1 MEDGARHV
9 LEAAREATMHLPSR
23 GSQAMRAAVVGASAA
38 LVLGFV
44 LDIGPWSTITGRL
57 LGPAGAQETPGRTS
71 RPTEDVLSQ
80 PSEADKAALRYFAR
94 EGDVERLEAELR
106 RLRAL
111 YPNWTPPRDLLD
123 PQGEDEELQRI
134 YELVGEQRWQEARE
148 AIAERRQRDPGWSP
162 PQRLA
167 VLLENQEARAAL
179 REASEAQEHSEV
191 LRIARQNEQILTCQ
205 DPDSLWRVADSFA
218 ELGQPERAYDAYA
231 YILENCEQSDVR
243 AASLQKAAQNL
254 DPQAVTRLF
263 QLGRVDAEGR
273 SEFAEAQLDIIRGA
287 VARGGERGGQPVPP
301 EWLEILAE
309 FARTGQ
315 DLDDAMLIGYYLF
328 RQGNPSE
335 AAQWF
340 RFALDNGLGAP
351 AAEGYIVALRATGDR
366 EDEFLAREVAYL
378 WREQTPELMESYL
391 DAMASALTAD
401 EIGERNILD
410 VEQDSV
416 DRFVPVVIQQR
427 DANGAQALGWYAF
440 NTCQFI
446 IAEEWF
452 ISSANWVPT
461 EAAIYGLALARLRLG
476 DQAGFEEVVEEWGP
490 LYPSVRALTTPQ
502 EIEPDAP
509 VTGDPDDPTDEVGVS
524 SVICDP
530 EERERLRQRLVEQQE
545 MQQRQVSFTEAG
557 SANLPRIAVKPLAR
571 RPKGMAR
578 PEIPRRSVVIQP
590 QPIQHQSLLMKAQ
603 AVLTPPPPSAAAGQ
617 PEEGNQAVAPPAP
630 TQADDPTRAAPPLPT
645 TDGDRF
651 EPAARADNAVR
662 RRAIEGEQEEDARL
676 APPIRRRT
684 TVVTGANRTSDRAGS
699 TVRRRVRQGATST
712 SVDARVRSIVE
723 RPAGSIATG
732 GGGGGASA
740 AQQALASGNYSRCVA
755 ITDRGIRR
763 GRLSAADANA
773 RGFCLLQLERPIE
786 AAQAFQLA
794 RVRARANTDQD
805 LDAVYGATLAAIANN
820 LTDEAAVEATRAPL
834 SRPRRTELQISILTQ
849 RAVAANRD
857 GRYIEALYYL
867 DQRNKIAPLQKDLML
882 LQGFAYQNAGYQ
894 RAADRI
900 FRAVNKAGPTP
911 ESRRA
916 MAVATER
923 AFPAPTRSTIGL
935 GGR

>member
-1 MEDGARHV
+1 
-9 LEAAREATMHLPSR
+9 
-23 GSQAMRAAVVGASAA
+23 MRAAILGAAAA
-38 LVLGFV
+38 LVVGFV
-44 LDIGPWSTITGRL
+44 LDIGPWTALTGRL
-57 LGPAGAQETPGRTS
+57 LGTAGAQEAPANTNNQ
-71 RPTEDVLSQ
+71 TEDVLAQ

-123 PQGEDEELQRI
+123 PQGEDQELQRI
-134 YELVGEQRWQEARE
+134 YELVGEQRWEEARE

-162 PQRLA
+162 PQRL
-167 VLLENQEARAAL
+167 VELLQNEEARSAL
-179 REASEAQEHSEV
+179 REASEAENHREV
-191 LRIARQNEQILTCQ
+191 LRIAQENEQILTCL
-205 DPDSLWRVADSFA
+205 DPDSLWRVADAFA
-218 ELGQPERAYDAYA
+218 ALGQPERAFDAYA
-231 YILENCEQSDVR
+231 YVIENCDPMDVR
-243 AASLQKAAQNL
+243 AASLQKAALNL
-254 DPQAVTRLF
+254 DPEYVTRLF
-263 QLGRVDAEGR
+263 QLGEVDADGR

-301 EWLEILAE
+301 EWLEVLAE

-351 AAEGYIVALRATGDR
+351 AAEGYIVALRATGNR

-378 WREQTPELMESYL
+378 WREQTPELMEAYL

-401 EIGERNILD
+401 ELGQRSIVD

-416 DRFVPVVIQQR
+416 DRFVPVVIEQR

-476 DQAGFEEVVEEWGP
+476 DQVGFEEVVAEWGP
-490 LYPSVRALTTPQ
+490 LYPSVRALGTP
-502 EIEPDAP
+502 EEVRPEDP
-509 VTGDPDDPTDEVGVS
+509 VTGDPDDPTEEIGLR

-530 EERERLRQRLVEQQE
+530 EERERLRQRLVEQEE
-545 MQQRQVSFTEAG
+545 MRQRQVSFTEAG
-557 SANLPRIAVKPLAR
+557 SANLPRVAVKPLAR
-571 RPKGMAR
+571 RPDGMAR

-590 QPIQHQSLLMKAQ
+590 QPVQRPSLLMKTQ
-603 AVLTPPPPSAAAGQ
+603 GVLTPPPPSGAAPQ
-617 PEEGNQAVAPPAP
+617 PEENGNGEEAGAPMPGL
-630 TQADDPTRAAPPLPT
+630 ADDPATATPPLPT
-645 TDGDRF
+645 EDRS
-651 EPAARADNAVR
+651 PAQTRTGVTADNEVR
-662 RRAIEGEQEEDARL
+662 RRTIERNRETGART

-684 TVVTGANRTSDRAGS
+684 TVVTGANRTSDRGGS
-699 TVRRRVRQGATST
+699 TVRRRVRQGARST

-723 RPAGSIATG
+723 RPGGAATTGG

-740 AQQALASGNYSRCVA
+740 AQQALAAGNYSRCVA

-773 RGFCLLQLERPIE
+773 RGFCLLQLERPVE

-794 RVRARANTDQD
+794 RVRARANTNQD

-820 LTDEAAVEATRAPL
+820 LTDEAAVEATKAPL
-834 SRPRRTELQISILTQ
+834 SRPRRTEVQISILTQ
-849 RAVAANRD
+849 RAIAANRD

-882 LQGFAYQNAGYQ
+882 LQGFAYQNAGYPQ
-894 RAADRI
+894 AADRI
-900 FRAVNKAGPTP
+900 FRAVNQAGPTR
-911 ESRRA
+911 ESQRA
-916 MAVATER
+916 LAVATER
-923 AFPAPTRSTIGL
+923 AFPPPTRSTIGL